1 MKEEGSKGSLRA
13 KGTLRPAVGR
23 ELVAPRKAENRCSYQ
38 QLMYQENHSLYCL
51 PLNMRGAKF
60 LESLKPVG
68 LQAWNFLNPQGPLW
82 ESPEDFSQEVPALKR
97 TAGPTTHADAL

>member
-1 MKEEGSKGSLRA
+1 
-13 KGTLRPAVGR
+13 
-23 ELVAPRKAENRCSYQ
+23 
-38 QLMYQENHSLYCL
+38 
-51 PLNMRGAKF
+51 MRGAKF